1 MSNLVAASERRPVFM
16 IVWAI
21 ILFVSSLFM
30 PFVIVYLIHNSFFQS
45 RDQWLF
51 ETPGSGY
58 VTFMIGMVLIPII
71 MITHVI
77 IQSKY
82 NLKFMRWIS
91 LALISLS
98 IPFFLLGS
106 THYYYIDNEGLHY
119 NELKTFKKVDTYD
132 WGSFKEVKQVY
143 AEREEDS
150 SIFMDHYE
158 FITADGKLIT
168 IPYKASLRN
177 VEGHILD
184 KLKENNI
191 KVTNNYPEN

>member
-21 ILFVSSLFM
+21 ILFVSSFFM
-30 PFVIVYLIHNSFFQS
+30 PYVIVFLIHNSFFQS

-51 ETPGSGY
+51 EAPGSGY
-58 VTFMIGMVLIPII
+58 VTFMIGMILIPIV

-98 IPFFLLGS
+98 IPFFLLGA
-106 THYYYIDNEGLHY
+106 THYYYIDNAGLHY
-119 NELKTFKKVDTYD
+119 NELKTFNKTDTYD

-143 AEREEDS
+143 EERKDDS
-150 SIFMDHYE
+150 SVFLDHYE
-158 FITADGKLIT
+158 FIAADGKHIT

-184 KLKENNI
+184 KLKEKNI